1 MPRPIDRHAAR
12 FRPHACPPS
21 CIVVPFD
28 GLVSERFRASRSD
41 VGKLRGLRCSVRLM
55 PRPIDRH
62 AARFRPHAC
71 PPSCIV
77 VPHDGLDSGQF
88 RTNRSDIGKLRALRC
103 NVRLMPRPIDR
114 HVARFLAPAHALRP
128 DCSSH
133 SRRVFT
139 PFLDR
144 NRQLPGNPRPSLDA
158 QRDFVPTHAFRP
170 GAAGGSPA
178 GVSPEQHHRRTGNLP
193 GPACAD
199 PQGSEVC
206 RDASHP

>member
-1 MPRPIDRHAAR
+1 
-12 FRPHACPPS
+12 
-21 CIVVPFD
+21 
-28 GLVSERFRASRSD
+28 
-41 VGKLRGLRCSVRLM
+41 M

-144 NRQLPGNPRPSLDA
+144 NGQLPGNPRPSLDA